1 MKDRDMDYVPI
12 NNALQYYLEKRISI
26 FQKVITSV
34 ILRILQKKLYWKDKI
49 KGFPMMS
56 FLNNLK

>member
-34 ILRILQKKLYWKDKI
+34 ILRILQKNYIGEIKLKA
-49 KGFPMMS
+49 FQ
-56 FLNNLK
+56 